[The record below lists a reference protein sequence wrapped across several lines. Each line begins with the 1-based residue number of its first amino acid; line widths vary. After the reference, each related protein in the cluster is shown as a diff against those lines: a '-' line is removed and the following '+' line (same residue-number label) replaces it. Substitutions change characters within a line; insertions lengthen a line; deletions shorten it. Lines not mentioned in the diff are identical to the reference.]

1 MAARIPTSASPG
13 NWYVC
18 SGEGPI
24 PLSQGPGT
32 FSVNSSG
39 ASTIDVLVYDY
50 TDPAHGKILAPG
62 DIVPIHVTAGLFL
75 APKPP
80 DSGTAQG
87 QYSTAGS
94 PPP

>member
-1 MAARIPTSASPG
+1 MAGRKPTSANPG

-18 SGEGPI
+18 SGEGAI

-39 ASTIDVLVYDY
+39 ASTIDVVVYDY
-50 TDPAHGKILAPG
+50 TNAAHDKTLAPG
-62 DIVPIHVTAGLFL
+62 DTVPITVTAGLFL

-87 QYSTAGS
+87 QYYTVG
-94 PPP
+94 